1 VTGRNNVFDAAASML
16 PAAHMVLAS
25 PFSVMLAAAA
35 IAQLAPID
43 RPSPPG
49 IQCEQPCPDLA
60 LGRHLAAECTT
71 CHRPARGGGQ
81 AIPDL
86 HGMPEGRIVQA
97 LGAYRDRQL
106 PNPVMQTVA
115 GRLTDED
122 IAALA
127 AYFAAAAAP
136 R

>member
-1 VTGRNNVFDAAASML
+1 ML
-16 PAAHMVLAS
+16 SAAHIVLAS
-25 PFSVMLAAAA
+25 PFSVMLVAAAM
-35 IAQLAPID
+35 AQLAPTN

-49 IQCEQPCPDLA
+49 LQCEQPCPDLA
-60 LGRHLAAECTT
+60 LGRHLAGECTT
-71 CHRPARGGGQ
+71 CHRLARGGGQ

-86 HGMPEGRIVQA
+86 HGMPEDRIVQA
-97 LGAYRDRQL
+97 LSAYRDRRL

-127 AYFAAAAAP
+127 AYFAATSAP

>member
-1 VTGRNNVFDAAASML
+1 MFDAAASML

-35 IAQLAPID
+35 MAQLAPID
-43 RPSPPG
+43 RPLPPG
-49 IQCEQPCPDLA
+49 VQCEQPCPDLA

-71 CHRPARGGGQ
+71 CHRPAGGGGQ

-97 LGAYRDRQL
+97 LSAYRDRRL

-115 GRLTDED
+115 ARLTNDE
-122 IAALA
+122 ITALA
-127 AYFAAAAAP
+127 AYFAATAAP